1 MLLRNVCIIN
11 NLQSVN
17 LALSGSLALVSGFIC
32 LDVIADIE
40 IDALS
45 IGIGIVSS
53 DDVAIVNGHRCFVCS
68 KNVVGTNLKTPLFP
82 VFNNGGI

>member
-17 LALSGSLALVSGFIC
+17 LTLFGGITLISGFIC

-40 IDALS
+40 FITPFMIS
-45 IGIGIVSS
+45 
-53 DDVAIVNGHRCFVCS
+53 R
-68 KNVVGTNLKTPLFP
+68 LKQTVTHSP
-82 VFNNGGI
+82 